1 MICMKCTIL
10 TKTLIYLFHLFLS
23 VVIIMFPTHEFQGST
38 TVGERGQIVLPAEMR
53 KKHGIKPGDKLL
65 VISHYLPNGSW
76 SIMLVESSVLN
87 QVLTDM
93 NEHIGKILEA
103 QGSED
108 EGEPGE

>member
-1 MICMKCTIL
+1 MKRL
-10 TKTLIYLFHLFLS
+10 KYLFYTFMT
-23 VVIIMFPTHEFQGST
+23 VVINMFPTHEFQGST

-76 SIMLVESSVLN
+76 SIMLIESSVLN

-93 NEHIGKILEA
+93 TEHIGKILEA
-103 QGSED
+103 QDSED
-108 EGEPGE
+108 SSDTAE